1 MFYFNKTYLIS
12 SEFSNNWSQ
21 AKNIID
27 RNNRLVD
34 IQKQIKKII
43 VKISKESKK
52 VNWVIHSI
60 VAEFSIVIFAISDI
74 MFLEII
80 KVVKIWIINSKNK

>member
-1 MFYFNKTYLIS
+1 MRGIDVRDIKTQRKSLDYKFYIICKKAEKDMFYFIETYLLS
-12 SEFSNNWSQ
+12 SEFSNNWSK

-34 IQKQIKKII
+34 IQKQINKII

-52 VNWVIHSI
+52 LI
-60 VAEFSIVIFAISDI
+60 EY
-74 MFLEII
+74 II
-80 KVVKIWIINSKNK
+80 RL